1 MNRTREYLNFA
12 LSFSG
17 LGYIGMW
24 PLSTPDAQGQLF
36 GAAVLC
42 RDGGFLL
49 LDVVCGLPH
58 PLRMSPALHLLG
70 LSAAVYVAV
79 KLTLRAAR
87 SLLRKRRQRPAG
99 LDAAQ
104 LAARLS
110 AVMAEPRPS
119 SLSSPPRPL
128 PTGRPRSNFGLRGLQ
143 S

>member
-36 GAAVLC
+36 GAAFLC
-42 RDGGFLL
+42 RGGSFLL

-79 KLTLRAAR
+79 KLALRAAR
-87 SLLRKRRQRPAG
+87 SLVRARRRRPAA
-99 LDAAQ
+99 LDAAL

-110 AVMAEPRPS
+110 AVMAEPRPPR
-119 SLSSPPRPL
+119 LPRPL
-128 PTGRPRSNFGLRGLQ
+128 PTGRPRSNFGLRGLH